1 MNVIFQTKSKNQNRF
16 SLGNVEGYGN
26 LVFNRGVFITS
37 DKDLIKKLIAHP
49 IRKRGDYLMVT
60 NDVLVADYLDGK
72 ESDTITEELLK
83 DITLQGI
90 LELGKLYSCIET
102 QPTLI
107 KIELVG
113 KPIGDKAQTVLD
125 YYKVSKKVEKVQN
138 ENYKDELVI
147 PENLKSTDLGV
158 LEAVAYIENHSFE
171 DLSTFVAHDETRKT
185 VLKAWDKKQ
194 V

>member
-26 LVFNRGVFITS
+26 VVFNRGVFMTS
-37 DKDLIKKLIAHP
+37 DKDLIKRLISHP
-49 IRKRGDYLMVT
+49 IRKRGDYIMVT
-60 NDVLVADYLDGK
+60 NDILVADYLDGK
-72 ESDTITEELLK
+72 ESDKISEELLK
-83 DITLQGI
+83 EVTLQGI
-90 LELGKLYSCIET
+90 LELGKVYACVET

-113 KPIGDKAQTVLD
+113 KPISDAAQKVFD
-125 YYKVSKKVEKVQN
+125 FYKVSKEVVKAQN
-138 ENYKDELVI
+138 DTYKEDLVI

-171 DLSTFVAHDETRKT
+171 DLATFVAHDETRKT